1 LHYARTR
8 GIANVRGTLNNL
20 AQKYGPRFQP
30 DPGWDSL
37 Q

>member
-1 LHYARTR
+1 
-8 GIANVRGTLNNL
+8 VRDTLKSL

>member
-1 LHYARTR
+1 MHYARAR
-8 GIANVRGTLNNL
+8 GIANVRDALNAF

>member
-1 LHYARTR
+1 
-8 GIANVRGTLNNL
+8 VRDTLKRL
-20 AQKYGPRFQP
+20 AASYGPRFQP